1 MRVRA
6 AVFISAF
13 ILFFSANSGAQ
24 SACRYIGTKTTL
36 PKYEVGGPFVL
47 DHFQLNKDRTD
58 LREFLWKH
66 WHDHVAGIADT
77 KERNLDAGMPRELF
91 IVQPDARGVWGVDI
105 ELKLPEI
112 PQCVSFHADS
122 LVRVPI
128 SQPDNDTYQTL
139 GPNSDE
145 TLPNS
150 RVPDA
155 ATLAGKFY
163 WVILLAN
170 SSVIAN
176 AI

>member
-1 MRVRA
+1 MKYRLA
-6 AVFISAF
+6 AGLAAL
-13 ILFFSANSGAQ
+13 LFMFCAHSGAQ
-24 SACRYIGTKTTL
+24 GACRYLGTKTPL
-36 PKYEVGGPFVL
+36 PRYETGGPYVL

-66 WHDHVAGIADT
+66 WHDHVPGIADT
-77 KERNLDAGMPRELF
+77 KVKTIDAGMPRELY
-91 IVQPDARGVWGVDI
+91 IVQPDAKGVWGVDI
-105 ELKLPEI
+105 ELKIPEI

-128 SQPDNDTYQTL
+128 SQPDSDTYQTL
-139 GPNSDE
+139 GPNSDD

-150 RVPDA
+150 RVPDSA
-155 ATLAGKFY
+155 NLAGKFY